1 MQLGRTRFL
10 IAVAITVT
18 LIGAY
23 CFFVMK
29 MGSTEHRI
37 FFFEEQHESA
47 RQQSYKLMGVATL
60 LDAPFSLIMDVI
72 PSSLAPTPDLYKNI
86 HDKLIMSAVPM
97 NYGKRPL
104 EDNNPIIYLHFQQ
117 SDFGG
122 RFMFETV
129 LEVLQPIA
137 TLRPP
142 HYVTV
147 DRTWASRTR
156 VGLYADTDQDRKQMK
171 DLIDAC
177 VDEFIEAYLQS
188 SNIKV
193 E

>member
-1 MQLGRTRFL
+1 MQLGKQYIVTA
-10 IAVAITVT
+10 IAVT
-18 LIGAY
+18 LIGIA
-23 CFFVMK
+23 FFSYVK
-29 MGSTEHRI
+29 GSTHRI
-37 FFFEEQHESA
+37 FFFEEQQDSA

-72 PSSLAPTPDLYKNI
+72 PDSLTSTPDLYDNVRN
-86 HDKLIMSAVPM
+86 KLHMAGVPLSDR
-97 NYGKRPL
+97 KPL
-104 EDNNPIIYLHFQQ
+104 EDNTPVIYLHFQQ
-117 SDFGG
+117 SDFDG
-122 RFMFETV
+122 RFMFELV
-129 LEVLQPIA
+129 VEVLQPIA
-137 TLRPP
+137 TLRLP

-156 VGLYADTDQDRKQMK
+156 VGTYSDTDQDREQMM

-188 SNIKV
+188 ANIKV